1 MIHWCCVFKAIK
13 MSLFIMAVTVYKKK
27 KDKQTFDKLWKMK
40 SCNEATLDGV
50 VLVSGMQ
57 DVF

>member
-1 MIHWCCVFKAIK
+1 
-13 MSLFIMAVTVYKKK
+13 MAVTVYKKK
-27 KDKQTFDKLWKMK
+27 KNKQTFDKLWKMK